1 MPSTALT
8 SKTRTRRPAPRRS
21 AAPAAGSPIQLEL
34 FGPRPGAP
42 KARTA
47 APSPPTPP
55 SRNSPI
61 GPSSPSAPSASA
73 VASRPTPRPAARRL
87 SAAEAEA
94 RRFELLR
101 RLNRFAGGKVSA
113 VSLHDNRRVI
123 LSVRAERTGTLAPLQ
138 LRIHRSFI
146 EAPEEVLQAVV
157 EFVRS
162 RKGSP
167 NARQALGVIREHFH
181 RHRPAARTSGKLDP
195 FGVCFDLNEILDDL
209 NARFFAGRLEVGITW
224 GRSLRAGGRR
234 CRSRHGTA
242 TIQLGSY
249 SYEDKLVRI
258 HRALDDAS
266 VPRFVV
272 EAVVYHEL
280 LHADLP
286 PVTVNGRHQ
295 FHTSEFRRR
304 ERLFRQLAKTE
315 TWIEEN
321 LASLLF
327 RRDPKARGKEP
338 RRA

>member
-1 MPSTALT
+1 MPSTARP
-8 SKTRTRRPAPRRS
+8 SKSAARRSAPRRS
-21 AAPAAGSPIQLEL
+21 SAPAAGRPVQLEL
-34 FGPRPGAP
+34 FGPRTGPSKP
-42 KARTA
+42 RPA
-47 APSPPTPP
+47 ATPSPA
-55 SRNSPI
+55 
-61 GPSSPSAPSASA
+61 SAPNAAAA
-73 VASRPTPRPAARRL
+73 VGRPIPRAAARRL

-101 RLNRFAGGKVSA
+101 RLNRFAGGKVSD

-146 EAPEEVLQAVV
+146 EAPESVLQAVA

-181 RHRPAARTSGKLDP
+181 RHRPADPKSRQLDP
-195 FGVCFDLNEILDDL
+195 VGSCLDLNEILDDL
-209 NARFFAGRLEVGITW
+209 NARYFEGRLEVDITW
-224 GRSLRAGGRR
+224 GRSLRSPGRR
-234 CRSRHGTA
+234 CRGRRGTA

-249 SYEDKLVRI
+249 AYEDKLVRI
-258 HRALDDAS
+258 HRALDDSS

-295 FHTSEFRRR
+295 FHTPEFRRR

-315 TWIEEN
+315 SWIEEN